1 MSQIVEADMAQIIP
15 LQQLTEVG
23 ADTPRIENIAHRI
36 HKDITVKLLVVAISA
51 DELVFLL
58 LLF

>member
-1 MSQIVEADMAQIIP
+1 MSQIVEADMPQIIS

-23 ADTPRIENIAHRI
+23 ADTSRIKNIAHRI
-36 HKDITVKLLVVAISA
+36 HKDITIKLLVVAISA
-51 DELVFLL
+51 DALVFLL

>member
-23 ADTPRIENIAHRI
+23 ADTSRIENIAHRI

-51 DELVFLL
+51 DTLVFLL